1 MKVLLICA
9 ISLFCIVGDV
19 VAQAFKFPIFV
30 PIGGPKNETSENG
43 SSVKAE
49 VYDMDSL
56 KRKRGE
62 PQTLRSAKVQ
72 RPSVDYEA
80 LSPHI
85 WHITVSRVEVFFPD
99 GQMQPATDAFSWW
112 GTGFLLDDGRFIT
125 SRQVVE
131 PWVNNDYIKYEAFA
145 QANKVVNN
153 GGKVVVHFLASSSY
167 DNVQWRFTN
176 EDFIIDRSRD
186 RQVGN
191 ERLKMSVLWNEEDDW
206 AYMSTNRAG
215 GLSIDAS
222 ASVTLE
228 KGSELAVIGFPYD
241 LDSAQ
246 IKYPKKV
253 QPLLRYAHPAVKG
266 LTRGIVMAADPEFE
280 RGMAGAPV
288 FIADKKGNR
297 RVVGIVSAGIKQD
310 VGYIVPVSSVK

>member
-1 MKVLLICA
+1 
-9 ISLFCIVGDV
+9 
-19 VAQAFKFPIFV
+19 
-30 PIGGPKNETSENG
+30 
-43 SSVKAE
+43 
-49 VYDMDSL
+49 
-56 KRKRGE
+56 
-62 PQTLRSAKVQ
+62 
-72 RPSVDYEA
+72 
-80 LSPHI
+80 
-85 WHITVSRVEVFFPD
+85 
-99 GQMQPATDAFSWW
+99 
-112 GTGFLLDDGRFIT
+112 
-125 SRQVVE
+125 
-131 PWVNNDYIKYEAFA
+131 
-145 QANKVVNN
+145 
-153 GGKVVVHFLASSSY
+153 
-167 DNVQWRFTN
+167 
-176 EDFIIDRSRD
+176 
-186 RQVGN
+186 
-191 ERLKMSVLWNEEDDW
+191 MSVLWNEEDDW